1 MRKSTFYFLLISIS
15 LLTMSHIAKKS
26 FTTSENIEL
35 AKKSFQAFN
44 IHNWE
49 LQSSYFSDECK
60 YLDPS
65 YGDTHV
71 VVNRKDKAA
80 KYRAMEKTS
89 PDIKDSITSIF
100 GIDDKVVIQFIS
112 TGTAMTEKG
121 EYKWR
126 VPICCIFTYKDGL
139 VIIDETYYNRGK

>member
-1 MRKSTFYFLLISIS
+1 
-15 LLTMSHIAKKS
+15 MSNMTTKS
-26 FTTSENIEL
+26 FSLSENIEL

-44 IHNWE
+44 EHNWE
-49 LQSSYFSDECK
+49 LHASYFSNECK

-65 YGDTHV
+65 YGDKHI

-80 KYRAMEKTS
+80 KYLAMQKTS
-89 PDIKDSITSIF
+89 PDIKDSITSVF
-100 GIDDKVVIQFIS
+100 GVDNKVVIQFIS
-112 TGTAMTEKG
+112 TGTAKTEKG
-121 EYKWR
+121 EYKWT